1 MQLLYVVAYI
11 ALGSFLALG
20 GCSWLPADGPATMD
34 VRHGGQADP
43 ESLPYATVKLT
54 PQVIDI
60 LATEAPSLSAA
71 FADRRPPGNIRFG
84 VGDVVSITV
93 FEAGAGGL
101 FIPSEAGVRRGNFV
115 NIPNQRVDYSGNITM
130 PYAPPIRAAGRTA
143 PQVQKSIVEA
153 LKNRAID
160 PQVIVSLVEQRTS
173 LISVLGEVNAPIC
186 FPANFEAERL
196 LDALTR
202 AGGPKGQGFD
212 TWVMLERSG
221 RRRYRSPLARSFMNR
236 PIIYTCIQTIVYSSI
251 ENRRLFLFS
260 VPLGAKQLAGETC
273 PNNNCLSTLGE
284 YHLLRPWLRPVV
296 LVTIGRILQIYSFIG
311 ARRAS

>member
-20 GCSWLPADGPATMD
+20 GCSWLPADGPANMD
-34 VRHGGQADP
+34 VRHGGLADP

-60 LATEAPSLSAA
+60 LATEAPSLSDA

-84 VGDVVSITV
+84 IGDLVSITV

-101 FIPSEAGVRRGNFV
+101 FIPSEAGVRPGNFV
-115 NIPNQRVDYSGNITM
+115 SIPNQRVDYSGNITM

-173 LISVLGEVNAPIC
+173 LISVLGEVNTPIR
-186 FPANFEAERL
+186 FPANFEPERL
-196 LDALTR
+196 LDAITR

-221 RRRYRSPLARSFMNR
+221 RRATIPFGALVYEPSNNIYVHPNDSIFVYREP
-236 PIIYTCIQTIVYSSI
+236 QTFLVFGASGRQATTGGVPTTIAL
-251 ENRRLFLFS
+251 RRL
-260 VPLGAKQLAGETC
+260 ANITC
-273 PNNNCLSTLGE
+273 
-284 YHLLRPWLRPVV
+284 
-296 LVTIGRILQIYSFIG
+296 
-311 ARRAS
+311 